1 MYIHTQELLSE
12 FCEHA
17 VHEHVIALDTEFI
30 REKTYHPKLC
40 LVQVATKE
48 RIAIVDPLVL
58 GDLTPLTTILEN
70 PEITKVIHACSQDME
85 VLLDGLGCEVH
96 PVFDTQIAAAFVGLR
111 QQVSYAALVEYYTGV
126 HLPKTESLTDW
137 SKRPLDEEQL
147 RYAEDDVRYLIGIYE
162 RMMFELASRNRLSWV
177 LPEME
182 AHTDVELARRR
193 PEEAYLRLRRSA
205 SLTRRQLAVAR
216 EVCAWRERLA
226 AKRDVPRKWV
236 LSDEMIVEVCRRMP
250 QDMVRLRRIR
260 GLEQLAERD
269 AEGIIRAVKC
279 GLDVPTD
286 LCPRTKQRT
295 KPSADVEGVV
305 DLMYAL
311 VRLVAEKEGVAVQ
324 LIASRDDLAD
334 FAHGAS
340 ESILA
345 SGWRHEL
352 VGSQLERLLS
362 GELGLTVK
370 NGRIETL

>member
-17 VHEHVIALDTEFI
+17 AHEHVIALDTEFI

-48 RIAIVDPLVL
+48 RIAIVDPLVV
-58 GDLTPLTTILEN
+58 GDLAPLASILEN
-70 PEITKVIHACSQDME
+70 PEITKVIHACSQDLE
-85 VLLDGLGCEVH
+85 VLLDGMNCEVH

-137 SKRPLDEEQL
+137 SRRPLDEEQL

-162 RMMFELASRNRLSWV
+162 RMMFELASRDRLSWV

-182 AHTDVELARRR
+182 AHTNVELARRR

-334 FAHGAS
+334 FAHGAT

-345 SGWRHEL
+345 TGWRHEL